1 MLNNPLTA
9 FTAAIKEISGQE
21 TDEGEQ
27 SEAKKYT
34 PPNQTTDE
42 EGALD
47 QSKTTEGIA
56 VG

>member
-47 QSKTTEGIA
+47 QSKTTEGI